1 MEAGRPDCLRGI
13 RAHSCG
19 TCIYTVSS
27 ASYCTR
33 GILWDTTGNTTI
45 QDLSTWMIIIRSESI
60 SLFIGILLKQ
70 GRTEKKERITASCS

>member
-13 RAHSCG
+13 RL
-19 TCIYTVSS
+19 ILVERVYIQYRRRRTVHVG
-27 ASYCTR
+27 Y
-33 GILWDTTGNTTI
+33 WDTTGNTTI